1 MTPSVSAICES
12 VADQLAD
19 MGLDC
24 IVTVSDGESVA
35 VNRRGTSR
43 GSSTAPD
50 PVAGRRG
57 AAMRQAQFMSLLL

>member
-24 IVTVSDGESVA
+24 IVTVSDGDRIA
-35 VNRRGTSR
+35 VNFAFESDESLVEMQKCAGVSM
-43 GSSTAPD
+43 AM
-50 PVAGRRG
+50 AGRIN
-57 AAMRQAQFMSLLL
+57 